1 MTSEAKSRR
10 LAALA
15 EELDF
20 RIKHGTLDDVKALLR
35 RGAPVNGIPKQV
47 DVARA
52 WSKQQQLFTIYRRYK
67 YVNYQLCLLLASVIF
82 VRLPT
87 SIAKLVTGVTQLNVC
102 IHVCVSFASGIN
114 CFRFAVTR
122 GLSLMNNNNSHS

>member
-1 MTSEAKSRR
+1 MILNLNMGNCMTSEAKSRR

-87 SIAKLVTGVTQLNVC
+87 SIAKLVTGCYTIERVHTC
-102 IHVCVSFASGIN
+102 VCV
-114 CFRFAVTR
+114 CR
-122 GLSLMNNNNSHS
+122 SLQG